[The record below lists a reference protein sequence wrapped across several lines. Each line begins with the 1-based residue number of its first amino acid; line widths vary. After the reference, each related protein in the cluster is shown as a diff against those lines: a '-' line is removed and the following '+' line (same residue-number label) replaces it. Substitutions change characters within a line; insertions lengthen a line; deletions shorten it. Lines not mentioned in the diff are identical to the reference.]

1 MAEAR
6 VFKFCAHVGHIELL
20 A

>member
-6 VFKFCAHVGHIELL
+6 VFKLCTQVGHIKY
-20 A
+20 